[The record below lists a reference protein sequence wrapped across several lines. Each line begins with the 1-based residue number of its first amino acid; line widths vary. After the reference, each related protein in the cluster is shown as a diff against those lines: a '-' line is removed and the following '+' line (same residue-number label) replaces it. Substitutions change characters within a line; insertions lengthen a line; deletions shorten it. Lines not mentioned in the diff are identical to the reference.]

1 MSNPTESAHRY
12 YAEGWWRDTTPV
24 ADLAE
29 AALSRP
35 GEISSVT
42 YSDDGGWVESL
53 TVGDLDSAV
62 NDLAKG
68 LLSKGVGAGDVVCF
82 QLPNWWHF
90 NAVLLACAR
99 IGAIACPIHII
110 LRRREVEFI
119 LRSVRASTYFVPE
132 QFRGFDFVALADSLS
147 REIEGLR
154 NIIVAKGPRGSEDSF
169 HDLLAEGEEY
179 SGDVGRPGT
188 ANGLATIQFTSG
200 TTGQPKGVMHTHNTL
215 FAAARLMHS
224 SLELGASDVIMMP
237 SPLSHATGLVYGCLM
252 PTVFGMPVV
261 YQDTWDAARF
271 VDISNAHHGTWS
283 AGSTPFVLDTIRHC
297 KERGSVL
304 PDLRFFVCSGAT
316 IPRYL
321 ADELKSVTGSE
332 MVTVWGLT
340 ETSGAT
346 ITDAGHLDRARD
358 SDGSASPAMQVC
370 IVDDDGQPV
379 PPGVIGRLLVRGA
392 SEFVGYF
399 ERDDLTRDAVDDAG
413 WLDSG
418 DMATIDAYGFI
429 AVKGRKKDIVIRGGE
444 NIPVVEVEEAL
455 LRHESIRD
463 VAVVGVA
470 DERLG
475 ERACAV
481 VVAEPDANL
490 DLGVIT
496 GFLDEAGFAKQY
508 WPERLELVDS
518 LPRTGSGKV
527 QKYLLR
533 QALSDR

>member
-1 MSNPTESAHRY
+1 MSNPTESAYRF

-35 GEISSVT
+35 DDVSSVT
-42 YSDDGGWVESL
+42 YSADGGWVESL
-53 TVGDLDSAV
+53 TFGDLDSV
-62 NDLAKG
+62 VDDLAKG
-68 LLSKGVGAGDVVCF
+68 LRGRGVGAGDVVCF

-119 LRSVRASTYFVPE
+119 IRSVRASTYFVPE
-132 QFRGFDFVALADSLS
+132 HYRGFDFVALADSLC
-147 REIEGLR
+147 RQIDGLR
-154 NIIVAKGPRGSEDSF
+154 NVIVVKGPRGSADSF
-169 HDLLAEGEEY
+169 HDLLAEGEKY
-179 SGDVGRPGT
+179 SGEIGRPGA

-215 FAAARLMHS
+215 FAAARLMQS
-224 SLELGASDVIMMP
+224 ALSLGAADIVVMP
-237 SPLSHATGLVYGCLM
+237 SPLSHSTGLVYGCLM
-252 PTVFGMPVV
+252 PTIFGMQVV
-261 YQDTWDAARF
+261 YQDIWDVSRF
-271 VDISNAHHGTWS
+271 VEISRTHRGTWT
-283 AGSTPFVLDTIRHC
+283 AGSTPFVVDTIREC
-297 KERGSVL
+297 KEHDLSL

-321 ADELKSVTGSE
+321 TDEIKAVVGCD

-346 ITDAGHLDRARD
+346 ITPVGHLDRARD
-358 SDGSASPAMQVC
+358 SDGCASPAMQVRV
-370 IVDDDGQPV
+370 VDDAGHDAPAGV
-379 PPGVIGRLLVRGA
+379 PGRLLARGA
-392 SEFVGYF
+392 SEFLGYF
-399 ERDDLTRDAVDDAG
+399 ERSDLTRSAVDDAG

-418 DMATIDAYGFI
+418 DVATIDADGYI
-429 AVKGRKKDIVIRGGE
+429 AIKGREKDIVIRGGE
-444 NIPVVEVEEAL
+444 NVPVVEVEEAL
-455 LRHESIRD
+455 LRHDSIRD

-470 DERLG
+470 DARLG

-481 VVAEPDANL
+481 VVAEPHAEL
-490 DLGVIT
+490 DLATIT
-496 GFLDEAGFAKQY
+496 AFLDRAGFAKQY
-508 WPERLELVDS
+508 WPERLELVDE
-518 LPRTGSGKV
+518 LPRTASGKV

-533 QALSDR
+533 QSLL